1 MPRQINMHGSWSC
14 KECTNSNY
22 EKVEEAITQSEFVQ
36 PNWSGPWCWL
46 NWKLQQMVALVS
58 DVFHI
63 LGPEHWHNLNHTH
76 SPISSHFDRVGFA
89 GCNDFV
95 GAGEDVVIMILSW
108 DGNITIFVQEDVS
121 VSSAQNRFSVC
132 VYFTMKRG
140 DTWSFSSNAQS
151 LTNHGVFPH
160 KPPSLRESGPHPH
173 SESCNLCGMSLKVCL
188 YT

>member
-46 NWKLQQMVALVS
+46 NWKLQHMVALVR

-63 LGPEHWHNLNHTH
+63 TGPEHWHNLNHTH

-132 VYFTMKRG
+132 VYFTMKEVIHGRSVAMPKVWPIMVCSHINRLHSG
-140 DTWSFSSNAQS
+140 SQGHIHT
-151 LTNHGVFPH
+151 LNHAICV
-160 KPPSLRESGPHPH
+160 
-173 SESCNLCGMSLKVCL
+173 VCP
-188 YT
+188 